1 MVRRACDE
9 KMSAF
14 LEFLSCSPV
23 KARGILV
30 MFQPLRKT
38 AVFRSRNFCKE
49 KDKKGKATKRAL
61 PYRSEKGDKYATPDS
76 TRGHIGDGALRADHR
91 RMFMLCRTARA
102 SNVLIAP
109 FT

>member
-9 KMSAF
+9 KLSAF
-14 LEFLSCSPV
+14 LELLSRSPV
-23 KARGILV
+23 KGRRNPRYLSVAK
-30 MFQPLRKT
+30 KT
-38 AVFRSRNFCKE
+38 AAFRSGNFCKE
-49 KDKKGKATKRAL
+49 KDKKGKARKRPL
-61 PYRSEKGDKYATPDS
+61 PYRRDKGDKYATPDS

-102 SNVLIAP
+102 SNVLIAR